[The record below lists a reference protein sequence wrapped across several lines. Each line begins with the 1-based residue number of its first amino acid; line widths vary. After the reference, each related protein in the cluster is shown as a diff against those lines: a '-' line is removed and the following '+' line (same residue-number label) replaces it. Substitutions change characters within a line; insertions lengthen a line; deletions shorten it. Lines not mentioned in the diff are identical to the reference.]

1 MQGRDLWVPG
11 GGSIWSLSEVSVVG
25 FASPFLQLTGS
36 TVISLYQSHM
46 ETINYFSSRT
56 SWPTSSPVNHYIR
69 PRTYWLPKGV
79 HLICSLPSPL
89 VSYGL
94 TEMRERVVG
103 WGPEVEKSLLTDE
116 RELCSKTS
124 RSPGSF
130 FESATKGILI
140 YYSMLFSCFSC
151 GLVIWSPKCVHFML
165 LVKEYSI
172 QLAFQYS
179 SSERTNEGQWP

>member
-25 FASPFLQLTGS
+25 FASPFLQLAGS
-36 TVISLYQSHM
+36 TVISLYPSHM
-46 ETINYFSSRT
+46 ETINYFSSGT
-56 SWPTSSPVNHYIR
+56 SWPTSSPVNHCIR

-79 HLICSLPSPL
+79 HLICSLLSPL

-124 RSPGSF
+124 RSPGF
-130 FESATKGILI
+130 FLCVCYLRHPHLLLQVILLFLLWVSYLKSQMCTFHAISEGI
-140 YYSMLFSCFSC
+140 
-151 GLVIWSPKCVHFML
+151 
-165 LVKEYSI
+165 
-172 QLAFQYS
+172 
-179 SSERTNEGQWP
+179 